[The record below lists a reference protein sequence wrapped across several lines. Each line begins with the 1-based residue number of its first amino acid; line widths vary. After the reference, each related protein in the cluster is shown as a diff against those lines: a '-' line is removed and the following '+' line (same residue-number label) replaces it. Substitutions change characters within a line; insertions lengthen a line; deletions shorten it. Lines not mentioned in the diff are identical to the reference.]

1 MRVLDCEA
9 TVVVPPRSLP
19 PAAWIG
25 DASAATGKPLPLAPF
40 PDMKAMADVLRPLER
55 MQIGVVAL
63 GETGLVLFCNGV
75 ANAMNRTY
83 FHMHH
88 GRLQLAKATGS
99 HDGLSFSADFARSS
113 AALVA
118 DSGRSHFLLVGR
130 GGGCCIASRV
140 RWHEF
145 LGESRPAPVTLLLFR
160 ETAGSEK
167 SLWRMLMD
175 DLSLS
180 YAEARIAVEL
190 HRRGD
195 LGKVAQALGL
205 SKETVRTQ
213 LKAVFAKLGVS
224 KQSEV
229 VRRIQQMLSLQI

>member
-1 MRVLDCEA
+1 MRVLDCETTTA
-9 TVVVPPRSLP
+9 ILPR
-19 PAAWIG
+19 PAAEVAWSS
-25 DASAATGKPLPLAPF
+25 DVRAPSGKPLPMAPF
-40 PDMKAMADVLRPLER
+40 PDLRAMADILRPLER

-63 GETGLVLFCNGV
+63 GETGLVLFCNSI

-113 AALVA
+113 AALAA
-118 DSGRSHFLLVGR
+118 DSGRSHFLLVAR

-145 LGESRPAPVTLLLFR
+145 LGESKPAPVTLLLFR

-229 VRRIQQMLSLQI
+229 VRRLQQMLSLQI